1 MRVWYNGITSDFQS
15 DDFSSILNT
24 RSSILKAGVA
34 QLVEQHIC
42 NVQVA
47 GSSPITSSNVD
58 GSSTGRAPVCGT
70 GCCEFE
76 PRPSTQIVKLMKL

>member
-1 MRVWYNGITSDFQS
+1 MMREVWAENQL
-15 DDFSSILNT
+15 SIDGNC
-24 RSSILKAGVA
+24 AGVA

-70 GCCEFE
+70 GCCEFK
-76 PRPSTQIVKLMKL
+76 PRPSTQTACISIW